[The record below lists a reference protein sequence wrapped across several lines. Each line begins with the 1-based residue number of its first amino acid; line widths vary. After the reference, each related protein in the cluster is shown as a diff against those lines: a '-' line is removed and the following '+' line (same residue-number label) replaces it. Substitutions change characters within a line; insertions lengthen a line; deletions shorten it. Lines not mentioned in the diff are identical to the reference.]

1 MPDQPTV
8 DRSLPSQRPVGAS
21 GPARP
26 VTTLPKAHLHLHF
39 TGSLRIA
46 TLRELAAKHGVR
58 LPESLLAGG
67 WPPKLSARDER
78 GWFRFQ
84 RLYDAARAC
93 VRDESDLR
101 RLIREA
107 AQDDVAE
114 GSRWLEI
121 QVDPTSYAARLGGI
135 TPTLEIVMDEARA
148 ASADLPIGVGVIVAA
163 SRLKHPMDA
172 RALARLAAKHAGD
185 RPGEVL
191 GFGLSNDE
199 RRGVTTDFGPAF
211 AIARKA
217 GLAAMPHSGE
227 LLGPDAI
234 SETLDS
240 LQPTRLGHGV
250 RSVESCSVLG
260 RVVDAGI
267 ALEVCPGS
275 NVALGVYGTP
285 QDVPLRRLVDAGAR
299 IALGAD
305 DPLLFGNRLADQYRS
320 AREDHGFTDGELAAL
335 ARSSIDASLAPEDV
349 RDAAHADIDAWL
361 ASAPTDQAQRDVH
374 DA

>member
-1 MPDQPTV
+1 MPGQTDA
-8 DRSLPSQRPVGAS
+8 DRSLHPQRPVGAS
-21 GPARP
+21 ARS
-26 VTTLPKAHLHLHF
+26 VLALPKAHLHLHF

-46 TLRELAAKHGVR
+46 SLRELAVKHGVR
-58 LPESLLAGG
+58 LPESLLAD
-67 WPPKLSARDER
+67 WPPTLSARDER

-93 VRDESDLR
+93 VKDESDLR
-101 RLIREA
+101 RLVREA
-107 AQDDVAE
+107 AEDDVAE

-121 QVDPTSYAARLGGI
+121 QVDPTSYAGGLGGI
-135 TPTLEIVMDEARA
+135 TPALEIVLDEARS

-185 RPGEVL
+185 QPGEVV

-199 RRGVTTDFGPAF
+199 RRGTTTDFAPAF
-211 AIARKA
+211 RIARRA
-217 GLAAMPHSGE
+217 GLASVPHSGE

-234 SETLDS
+234 TETVAS

-250 RSVESCSVLG
+250 RSVESRSVLN
-260 RVVDAGI
+260 RVIDSGI

-275 NVALGVYGTP
+275 NVALGVYQAP
-285 QDVPLRRLVDAGAR
+285 DEVPLRTLVDAGATV
-299 IALGAD
+299 ALGAD

-320 AREDHGFTDGELAAL
+320 AREDHDFTDHELAAL
-335 ARSSIDASLAPEDV
+335 ARSSIDASLAPADV
-349 RDAAHADIDAWL
+349 RRAAYDDIDRWL
-361 ASAPTDQAQRDVH
+361 VSVPGD
-374 DA
+374 